1 MGGRSLARRAAFL
14 RLRARRGSAVDAL
27 VVAVAEPDGTV
38 LTSDLNDRDALASEA
53 ERVTIQ
59 QI

>member
-1 MGGRSLARRAAFL
+1 
-14 RLRARRGSAVDAL
+14 VDAL

-38 LTSDLNDRDALASEA
+38 LTSDPNDRDALASEA